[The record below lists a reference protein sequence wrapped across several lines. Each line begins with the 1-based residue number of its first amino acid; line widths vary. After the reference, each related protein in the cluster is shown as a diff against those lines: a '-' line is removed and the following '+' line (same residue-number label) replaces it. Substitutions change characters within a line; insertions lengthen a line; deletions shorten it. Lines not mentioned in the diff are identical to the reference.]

1 MPLNSQN
8 EGSKWKLY
16 NHIFESNDVVEKES
30 QLRKRRLRHENR
42 ENWESKWDRK
52 NMQIERAI

>member
-1 MPLNSQN
+1 MC
-8 EGSKWKLY
+8 
-16 NHIFESNDVVEKES
+16 ICESNDVVEKES